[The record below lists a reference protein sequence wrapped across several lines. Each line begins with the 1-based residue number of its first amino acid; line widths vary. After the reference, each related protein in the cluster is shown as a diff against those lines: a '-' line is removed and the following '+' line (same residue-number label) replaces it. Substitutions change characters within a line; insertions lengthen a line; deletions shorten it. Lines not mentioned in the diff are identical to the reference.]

1 MNSPDHWTDSLH
13 LAGVNSEELDATLSR
28 VVNLAVQELPGCD
41 MAGITLIRDGQ
52 PVTAAFTNA
61 EAPEI
66 DVAQYT
72 TGVGPCLDAF
82 REGEIFRI
90 DDTKTETRW
99 PSFTEVAAQHGIL
112 STLSLPLAVNRDPV
126 GALNLYSR
134 TAHAFLED
142 DTPLLFASHA
152 AVVLANAQAYWAAHT
167 LTAQLETALTSRAV
181 IEQAKGILIARHRI
195 TPDEAFNRLAADS
208 QRTNVK
214 LRDVARGVV
223 DTAVAGSIII
233 SNGGVLPTATAG

>member
-1 MNSPDHWTDSLH
+1 MHSPDHWTDSLH
-13 LAGVNSEELDATLSR
+13 LASVDSEALDETLTR
-28 VVNLAVQELPGCD
+28 VVKLAVQELPGCD
-41 MAGITLIRDGQ
+41 MAGITLIRGGQ
-52 PVTAAFTNA
+52 PVTAAFTDA

-82 REGEIFRI
+82 RRGEIFRI
-90 DDTKTETRW
+90 DNMKTEKRW
-99 PSFTEVAAQHGIL
+99 ASFTAVAAKHGIV
-112 STLSLPLAVNRDPV
+112 STLSLPLKVNQDRV

-134 TAHAFLED
+134 SAHAFLED

-181 IEQAKGILIARHRI
+181 IEQAKGILMARNGI
-195 TPDEAFNRLAADS
+195 SPDEAFNRLAADS
-208 QRTNVK
+208 QQTNVK
-214 LRDVARGVV
+214 LRDVARALV
-223 DTAVAGSIII
+223 DSAIGGSIAI
-233 SNGGVLPTATAG
+233 VATPELTPT

>member
-1 MNSPDHWTDSLH
+1 MTSPDHWTDSLH
-13 LAGVNSEELDATLSR
+13 LASVDSEALDETLTR
-28 VVNLAVQELPGCD
+28 VVTLAVHELPGCD
-41 MAGITLIRDGQ
+41 LAGITLIRDGQ
-52 PVTAAFTNA
+52 PVTAAFTNP

-82 REGEIFRI
+82 RHGEIFRI
-90 DDTKTETRW
+90 DDMKREKRW
-99 PSFTEVAAQHGIL
+99 PSFTAVAAKHGIV
-112 STLSLPLAVNRDPV
+112 STLSLPLKVNQDPV

-134 TAHAFLED
+134 SAHAFLED

-167 LTAQLETALTSRAV
+167 LAAQLETTLTSRAV
-181 IEQAKGILIARHRI
+181 IDQAKGILMARNGI
-195 TPDEAFNRLAADS
+195 TPEEAFSRLVADS

-214 LRDVARGVV
+214 LRDVARGIV
-223 DTAVAGSIII
+223 DGAVGGSIAIVVT
-233 SNGGVLPTATAG
+233 SELTPT